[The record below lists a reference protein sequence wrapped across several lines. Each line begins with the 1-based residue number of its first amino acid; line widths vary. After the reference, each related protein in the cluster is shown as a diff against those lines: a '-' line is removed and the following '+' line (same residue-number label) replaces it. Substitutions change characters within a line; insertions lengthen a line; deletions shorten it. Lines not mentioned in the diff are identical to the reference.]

1 MIRPYSSIILLLTIS
16 NIFSQ
21 KELNIRSLIN
31 DNGTYKKIDSKELA
45 NGSNYDIVKN
55 KKVNMGRLLNGK
67 KHGHWVEMHHDHR
80 RLEETYKHGLLD
92 GSVSLYYKNG
102 QREWRHTYNN
112 GILDGPYT
120 KWYKNGQRS
129 VEGAFENGDAVGLW
143 AWWNKQGKITKKEI
157 FKKGTRGS
165 LTGYKEYISKYVI
178 SKP

>member
-31 DNGTYKKIDSKELA
+31 VNGTYKKIGSNELA
-45 NGSNYDIVKN
+45 NGSIYDIVKN

-67 KHGHWVEMHHDHR
+67 KHGRWVEIHHDHR

-143 AWWNKQGKITKKEI
+143 AWWDKQGKITKKEI